1 MAHDNVLHDIKRVGS
16 SGQFTL
22 GKEYAGKLMRVEK
35 LEEGGFKLTPV
46 VDVPESEAWIF
57 EEPNFSRIKRALAW
71 MDANPARETD
81 LNAFFEQHGIE
92 SEGEDGD
99 VAT

>member
-1 MAHDNVLHDIKRVGS
+1 MAHGNAVNEIKRVGS

-57 EEPNFSRIKRALAW
+57 EEPNFGRIKRALAW

-81 LNAFFEQHGIE
+81 LDAFFQEHGIALD
-92 SEGEDGD
+92 GEDLEE
-99 VAT
+99 VN

>member
-1 MAHDNVLHDIKRVGS
+1 MAHGNSTTEIKRVGS

-35 LEEGGFKLTPV
+35 LEEGGFRLTPV

-57 EEPNFSRIKRALAW
+57 EEPHFGRIKRALTW

-81 LNAFFEQHGIE
+81 LDAFFQEHGI
-92 SEGEDGD
+92 SPDGEDLEE
-99 VAT
+99 VN